1 MPMPLDE
8 NDKFPDDSQVVDNE
22 DENAQARDSEAEA
35 VEQVSGSEFDSPG
48 PSPSPHSSAW
58 GLAASPH
65 SCYPAEPGSPL
76 SGLLSSSS
84 VGSVGGAA
92 YVDSPDLAVLDATY
106 LQSLY
111 DRGFGEEEGEMQQNL
126 FEGDAEEEQGERQ
139 PGNQDWGAEEVSW
152 DTTESG
158 SAGDAD
164 SEETLTLGE
173 VKKKKKKKV
182 LGPGP
187 ATPEEAFPPS
197 TGTVIIIVNAAAPST
212 GPAPPP
218 RPSQAPASPR
228 PSQAPASP
236 TAVLP
241 PDEMPTP
248 PKVSST
254 EKVTDDGW
262 ILVDA
267 VQEAEN
273 VLAEMPEKPMTV
285 KRKLIQAKRENEK
298 TKLRR
303 SERLTEQ

>member
-1 MPMPLDE
+1 M
-8 NDKFPDDSQVVDNE
+8 
-22 DENAQARDSEAEA
+22 
-35 VEQVSGSEFDSPG
+35 
-48 PSPSPHSSAW
+48 
-58 GLAASPH
+58 
-65 SCYPAEPGSPL
+65 
-76 SGLLSSSS
+76 
-84 VGSVGGAA
+84 
-92 YVDSPDLAVLDATY
+92 
-106 LQSLY
+106 
-111 DRGFGEEEGEMQQNL
+111 
-126 FEGDAEEEQGERQ
+126 
-139 PGNQDWGAEEVSW
+139 
-152 DTTESG
+152 
-158 SAGDAD
+158 
-164 SEETLTLGE
+164 
-173 VKKKKKKKV
+173 
-182 LGPGP
+182 
-187 ATPEEAFPPS
+187 
-197 TGTVIIIVNAAAPST
+197 NAAAPST
-212 GPAPPP
+212 GPVPPP